1 MQKQMKSLFTTMLA
15 IGLFCQSQ
23 AADLFTPVQKTELR
37 APSVPLITSDP
48 YLSIWSPYDKLNEG
62 STEHWTG
69 TEHPLIGAVRVD
81 GKVYRF
87 MGKQTLEAILPMV
100 EDEIW
105 EGNYTFQQ
113 PAGNWTDIEYNANG
127 WKAGKAAFGSSDRS
141 MIGTPWK
148 SEPDIWVRREF
159 NLNED
164 LSNRPVYLK
173 YSHDDVFELYLNGER
188 LVATDYCWRDNVLLE
203 LTAETKE
210 ASQRQKC
217 NCRPLSQ
224 YNRRRLCRFRVIR
237 A

>member
-105 EGNYTFQQ
+105 VTTPSNNPPETGQTSNTMPTVGKPEKQLSEVQ
-113 PAGNWTDIEYNANG
+113 TD
-127 WKAGKAAFGSSDRS
+127 
-141 MIGTPWK
+141 
-148 SEPDIWVRREF
+148 
-159 NLNED
+159 L
-164 LSNRPVYLK
+164 
-173 YSHDDVFELYLNGER
+173 
-188 LVATDYCWRDNVLLE
+188 
-203 LTAETKE
+203 
-210 ASQRQKC
+210 
-217 NCRPLSQ
+217 
-224 YNRRRLCRFRVIR
+224 
-237 A
+237 

>member
-164 LSNRPVYLK
+164 LSNRP
-173 YSHDDVFELYLNGER
+173 
-188 LVATDYCWRDNVLLE
+188 ATPHRN
-203 LTAETKE
+203 T
-210 ASQRQKC
+210 
-217 NCRPLSQ
+217 PH
-224 YNRRRLCRFRVIR
+224 RF
-237 A
+237 

>member
-1 MQKQMKSLFTTMLA
+1 MKSLFTTMLA

-105 EGNYTFQQ
+105 EGTTRRKLDRHRIQCQ
-113 PAGNWTDIEYNANG
+113 RLESR
-127 WKAGKAAFGSSDRS
+127 KSSFRKFRQIYDRN
-141 MIGTPWK
+141 P
-148 SEPDIWVRREF
+148 
-159 NLNED
+159 
-164 LSNRPVYLK
+164 
-173 YSHDDVFELYLNGER
+173 
-188 LVATDYCWRDNVLLE
+188 LE
-203 LTAETKE
+203 K
-210 ASQRQKC
+210 
-217 NCRPLSQ
+217 
-224 YNRRRLCRFRVIR
+224 
-237 A
+237 

>member
-87 MGKQTLEAILPMV
+87 MGKQTLEAKMKYGKVTTPSNNPPETGQTSNTMPTVGKPEKQLSEV
-100 EDEIW
+100 
-105 EGNYTFQQ
+105 Q
-113 PAGNWTDIEYNANG
+113 TD
-127 WKAGKAAFGSSDRS
+127 
-141 MIGTPWK
+141 
-148 SEPDIWVRREF
+148 
-159 NLNED
+159 L
-164 LSNRPVYLK
+164 
-173 YSHDDVFELYLNGER
+173 
-188 LVATDYCWRDNVLLE
+188 
-203 LTAETKE
+203 
-210 ASQRQKC
+210 
-217 NCRPLSQ
+217 
-224 YNRRRLCRFRVIR
+224 
-237 A
+237 